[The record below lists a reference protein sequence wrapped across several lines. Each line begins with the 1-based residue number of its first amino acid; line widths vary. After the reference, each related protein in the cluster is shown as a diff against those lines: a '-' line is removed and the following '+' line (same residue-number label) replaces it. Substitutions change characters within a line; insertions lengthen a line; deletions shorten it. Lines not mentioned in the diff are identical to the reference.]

1 MRISDWSSD
10 VCSSDLRPRHQ
21 RGGRRAGLLRP
32 HHQVRDAMRTL
43 TIITALA
50 AGGLLAACTPQEEL
64 HPTFGNAVHHNMSL
78 HIINPAPTYST
89 LEQVPDF
96 DGPRAAGAQQR
107 YDDGEVIPPER
118 LRTSDTG
125 GSN

>member
-1 MRISDWSSD
+1 
-10 VCSSDLRPRHQ
+10 
-21 RGGRRAGLLRP
+21 
-32 HHQVRDAMRTL
+32 MRTL
-43 TIITALA
+43 TIITARA

-118 LRTSDTG
+118 LRTPDTG
-125 GSN
+125 GSNSVLLRTTEPGREPWDRAGKSSACRTDEARGGTGWVS